1 MSNSRSFNMYLDYL
15 YQKSEYSSR
24 MSRNSNGDNDVV
36 DADLNAIEVEVNNE
50 ITFFDSGGGAA
61 IASVGAGGT
70 AVLAPAAVPGTLAAT
85 GFAQAIP
92 IVGQVVAVVAAVVA
106 VGQVFHNIDKTA
118 QYKRIIAKVSAVLA
132 EKNKVIAADQV
143 EHQNQ
148 IAILDREILYR
159 ETQLSRTQTMN
170 TIVLV
175 TLAVSGLVFVYSI
188 TKLAKK

>member
-1 MSNSRSFNMYLDYL
+1 
-15 YQKSEYSSR
+15 

-70 AVLAPAAVPGTLAAT
+70 AALAPAAVPGTLAAT

-148 IAILDREILYR
+148 IAILDRE
-159 ETQLSRTQTMN
+159 TQLSRTQTMN